1 MTTTAPRPRSRPWR
15 WHCATRWPRTAR
27 ARCRAPRGCCSVA
40 KAKPESELP
49 RTVKEFDRW
58 HLFQPERWEFISGVP
73 VMMAP
78 PSLPH
83 TIIKGN
89 IFAALRAKLAGTPCR
104 ALVDGAEIKSR
115 NLSAIPDVIVTC
127 TPLDQRTS
135 TVGDPSLIVE
145 VISPSSERD
154 DTNRKW
160 QGYCL
165 IPSLKHYLVVAQE
178 LPFIT
183 LHTRTGPS
191 SFEERVY
198 ENGTVELS
206 DLGISLSLDE
216 IYDGVEFPTPAEDH
230 A

>member
-1 MTTTAPRPRSRPWR
+1 M
-15 WHCATRWPRTAR
+15 
-27 ARCRAPRGCCSVA
+27 A
-40 KAKPESELP
+40 KAKPESDLP

-78 PSLPH
+78 ASLPH

-89 IFAALRAKLAGTPCR
+89 IYAALRAKLAGTPCQ
-104 ALVDGAEIKSR
+104 ALVNGAEIKSR
-115 NLSAIPDVIVTC
+115 NLSVIPDVLVAC
-127 TPLDQRTS
+127 GSLDQS
-135 TVGDPSLIVE
+135 TPTIEEPSLIVE
-145 VISPSSERD
+145 VLSPSSERD
-154 DTNRKW
+154 DTHRKW

-165 IPSLKHYLVVAQE
+165 ITSLRHYLVVAQE
-178 LPFIT
+178 VPFVI

-198 ENGTVELS
+198 ENGTIELS

-216 IYDGVEFPTPAEDH
+216 IYDGVEFPSAANDH

>member
-1 MTTTAPRPRSRPWR
+1 M
-15 WHCATRWPRTAR
+15 
-27 ARCRAPRGCCSVA
+27 A
-40 KAKPESELP
+40 KSKPESELP
-49 RTVKEFDRW
+49 RSVEAFDRW
-58 HLFQPERWEFISGVP
+58 HLFQGERWEFIAGVP

-78 PSLPH
+78 ASLPH

-89 IFAALRAKLAGTPCR
+89 IYAALRAKLPGTPCR
-104 ALVDGAEIKSR
+104 ALVEGAEIKSR
-115 NLSAIPDVIVTC
+115 NLSAIPDVLVAC
-127 TPLDQRTS
+127 GPLDQS
-135 TVGDPSLIVE
+135 TPTVEEPSLIVE
-145 VISPSSERD
+145 VLSPSSERD
-154 DTNRKW
+154 DTGRKW

-165 IPSLKHYLVVAQE
+165 IPSLRHYLVVAQE
-178 LPFIT
+178 LPFVT

-198 ENGTVELS
+198 ENGTIELG

>member
-1 MTTTAPRPRSRPWR
+1 M
-15 WHCATRWPRTAR
+15 
-27 ARCRAPRGCCSVA
+27 A

-49 RTVKEFDRW
+49 RTVEAFDRW
-58 HLFQPERWEFISGVP
+58 HLFQPERWEFINGVP

-89 IFAALRAKLAGTPCR
+89 IYTALRAKLAGTPCR

-115 NLSAIPDVIVTC
+115 NLSAIPDVLVAC
-127 TPLDQRTS
+127 GPLDQS
-135 TVGDPSLIVE
+135 TPTVEEPSLIVE
-145 VISPSSERD
+145 VNSPSSERD
-154 DTNRKW
+154 DTHRKW

-165 IPSLKHYLVVAQE
+165 LPSLKHYLVVAQE
-178 LPFIT
+178 QPFVT

-198 ENGTVELS
+198 EDGTIELS
-206 DLGISLSLDE
+206 GLGVSLSLAE
-216 IYDGVEFPTPAEDH
+216 IYDGVEFPASADDH

>member
-1 MTTTAPRPRSRPWR
+1 M
-15 WHCATRWPRTAR
+15 
-27 ARCRAPRGCCSVA
+27 A
-40 KAKPESELP
+40 KAKPQSELP
-49 RTVKEFDRW
+49 RTVEAFDRW
-58 HLFQPERWEFISGVP
+58 HLFQAERWEFIAGVP

-78 PSLPH
+78 ASLPH

-89 IFAALRAKLAGTPCR
+89 IYAALRAKLAGTPCQ

-115 NLSAIPDVIVTC
+115 NLSAIPDVLVAC
-127 TPLDQRTS
+127 GSLDQS
-135 TVGDPSLIVE
+135 TLTVEEPSLIVE
-145 VISPSSERD
+145 VLSPSSERD
-154 DTNRKW
+154 DTHRKW

-165 IPSLKHYLVVAQE
+165 ITSLSHYLVVAQE
-178 LPFIT
+178 VPFVT

-198 ENGTVELS
+198 ENGTIELS

-216 IYDGVEFPTPAEDH
+216 IYDGVEFPTPADGH

>member
-1 MTTTAPRPRSRPWR
+1 
-15 WHCATRWPRTAR
+15 
-27 ARCRAPRGCCSVA
+27 VA

-49 RTVKEFDRW
+49 RTVEAFDRW

-78 PSLPH
+78 ASLPH
-83 TIIKGN
+83 SIIKANIARHLGN
-89 IFAALRAKLAGTPCR
+89 KLEGTPCR
-104 ALVDGAEIKSR
+104 ALVDGPEVKSR
-115 NLSAIPDVIVTC
+115 NLSAIPDIVVAC
-127 TPLDQRTS
+127 GRLDQS
-135 TVGDPSLIVE
+135 TPTLSDPVLIVE
-145 VISPSSERD
+145 VLSPSSERD
-154 DTNRKW
+154 DIGRKW

-178 LPFIT
+178 LPFVT

-198 ENGTVELS
+198 EEGTIELS
-206 DLGISLSLDE
+206 ELGISLSLDE
-216 IYDGVEFPTPAEDH
+216 IYDGVEFPSAAEDH